1 VLLLLLLLYRRKHE
15 DMSEALIDQLASSGK
30 LDLSQQQWGRVKDII
45 RGRTTPGNGWWEEL
59 QWLPSVSIPVTMGP
73 FARICLL

>member
-1 VLLLLLLLYRRKHE
+1 VLLLLLLLRRKHE
-15 DMSEALIDQLASSGK
+15 DMSEALIDQIASSGS

-59 QWLPSVSIPVTMGP
+59 QWLPSVRVSISLEP
-73 FARICLL
+73 FTSDLM